1 MCRACMQCRVMAV
14 MRTVGAPSASAVVRA
29 APLLLPYRRRREP
42 PTPAHAAVLL
52 SASAVMPAERW
63 HCCRS
68 VGPTAE
74 AARAR
79 ALVRREAVPRWPP
92 AAAAPALA
100 AAGHSLLPP
109 TDHHAM
115 VINRMRTQRRERE
128 RAREREG
135 CEAQSA
141 VSGVSLS
148 KCGGECGWCRH
159 GRSGT
164 RGLPWHWGYAPRR
177 LGRTAQTRPP
187 GRSLAPPPCSRAPA
201 VGVPGRPH
209 THAHTH
215 TDAKTRAHAHSS
227 GGSHRTE
234 RRESQSTQ

>member
-1 MCRACMQCRVMAV
+1 MTTRPAQPVHSPAQPPDQRLSTAAQRGTAWHSIAQCGRGESQSPAQRSTLSMCRACMQCRVMAV

-115 VINRMRTQRRERE
+115 VINRMRTQRERE
-128 RAREREG
+128 RARERER
-135 CEAQSA
+135 
-141 VSGVSLS
+141 GV
-148 KCGGECGWCRH
+148 RH
-159 GRSGT
+159 
-164 RGLPWHWGYAPRR
+164 
-177 LGRTAQTRPP
+177 
-187 GRSLAPPPCSRAPA
+187 
-201 VGVPGRPH
+201 
-209 THAHTH
+209 
-215 TDAKTRAHAHSS
+215 
-227 GGSHRTE
+227 
-234 RRESQSTQ
+234 SQQ